1 MVNKWNIFLYL
12 LHKSPYIYEHS
23 KNALYLGEAYGQ
35 NTMGQIP
42 WARLLLIPCKKTL
55 LTLILVLI
63 KIRMEHGIDPWY
75 SRGM

>member
-1 MVNKWNIFLYL
+1 M
-12 LHKSPYIYEHS
+12 
-23 KNALYLGEAYGQ
+23 LYLGETYGK

-63 KIRMEHGIDPWY
+63 KIKMAHSIDPLY
-75 SRGM
+75 SCGMYPI